1 MGQVGNGG
9 QGDQRE
15 SVDITQVR
23 NEIGLLH
30 PTYGMVV
37 IWEEV
42 KN

>member
-15 SVDITQVR
+15 CVDITQVR
-23 NEIGLLH
+23 NEIGLH